1 MSSLRL
7 LVLLLPLLSHSSATP
22 HKRKVR
28 RNNCKPTSS
37 SLSNINL
44 VASPPTSS
52 SASDTPTSLA
62 AVGVTSDSTIS
73 PVTASSASGTD
84 ASSASKEGSE
94 ASSVVYTN
102 PLQTSATDSSTSSVG
117 VDATST
123 SLVAA
128 QGTDAYS
135 TGGSAPSATASS
147 NASAGGISGKA
158 CWAAQEGD
166 SAPIA
171 QFFTPESGVKW
182 WFNWAK
188 NWNQGVMQSDGVH
201 IDGQFI
207 PMLFDSVTLASDI
220 PLHYGMTELMGYN
233 EPDLKDKAVAAYLK
247 PKKAA
252 ELWKPQITQIRE
264 QYPSIK
270 VHSPV
275 VASNTTW
282 LKAFFEGICPD
293 NTAEEAWGD
302 CAYKPDYLSQHV
314 YSTNAGHF
322 RGAVQQYYKTFGLPR
337 MGLSCDEDGHKATV
351 DEVSEFMEETMGW
364 LDEQDYV
371 VKYAWFGT
379 ARSADHLHGVSETN
393 RLMDENGNIT
403 PLGKQYMGG
412 GKRMT

>member
-7 LVLLLPLLSHSSATP
+7 LVLLLPLLSHSSPTP

-52 SASDTPTSLA
+52 SVSDTPTSLA
-62 AVGVTSDSTIS
+62 AVGVTSDSTIR

-94 ASSVVYTN
+94 ASSIVPVVYTN
-102 PLQTSATDSSTSSVG
+102 PLQTSTTASSTSSVG
-117 VDATST
+117 A
-123 SLVAA
+123 
-128 QGTDAYS
+128 GI
-135 TGGSAPSATASS
+135 GWAP
-147 NASAGGISGKA
+147 
-158 CWAAQEGD
+158 QEGD

-188 NWNQGVMQSDGVH
+188 NWNQGVMQSDGVQ

-220 PLHYGMTELMGYN
+220 PLEDGMTELMGYN
-233 EPDLKDKAVAAYLK
+233 EPDLKDKAVAAYLE

-302 CAYKPDYLSQHV
+302 CAYKPDYVSQHV

-322 RGAVQQYYKTFGLPR
+322 RGAVQQYYKTFGLPIV
-337 MGLSCDEDGHKATV
+337 LSEWACHDWSEDGHKATV

-403 PLGKQYMGG
+403 PLYVSLSHIQRPARSG
-412 GKRMT
+412 